1 MAFDEAF
8 SAAVLDA
15 VAAVDALEALVE
27 AFSAAVLVIID
38 FVSSSLDFLKTSPNS
53 VAISYAFD
61 MASVERPRVSVTDAT
76 TENVPDS
83 TEKAEFAD
91 EASEAVTPI
100 IPPTALNPDASCS
113 PASLVISNVPLRPSK
128 AAL

>member
-1 MAFDEAF
+1 M
-8 SAAVLDA
+8 
-15 VAAVDALEALVE
+15 VAAADALEALVE

-38 FVSSSLDFLKTSPNS
+38 SVSSSLDFLKISPNS

-61 MASVERPRVSVTDAT
+61 MASAERPRVSVTDAT
-76 TENVPDS
+76 TENVPDNA
-83 TEKAEFAD
+83 EKAELAD
-91 EASEAVTPI
+91 EASDADTPI

-113 PASLVISNVPLRPSK
+113 PASVVISNVPLRPSK